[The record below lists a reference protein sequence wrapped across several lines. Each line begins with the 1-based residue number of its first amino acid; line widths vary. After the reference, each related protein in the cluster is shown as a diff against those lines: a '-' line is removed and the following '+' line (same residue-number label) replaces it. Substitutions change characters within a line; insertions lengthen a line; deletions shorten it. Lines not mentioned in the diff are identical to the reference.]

1 MLLEVFDAAVQLF
14 DSESLLLDFVVF
26 LPQKLHLLLV
36 DLFGSSAL
44 PAHCRQ
50 VLLFLSQ
57 FVLDVLSEIF
67 FLHVCSLCSLGS
79 EKFCHTYPK
88 ALRIQ
93 MITWLGTGKA
103 FCP

>member
-1 MLLEVFDAAVQLF
+1 MRTQGLVSCRVAVLLEVFDAAIQLF

-36 DLFGSSAL
+36 DLLGSSAL

-57 FVLDVLSEIF
+57 FVLDVLSKIF
-67 FLHVCSLCSLGS
+67 LCM
-79 EKFCHTYPK
+79 FV
-88 ALRIQ
+88 A
-93 MITWLGTGKA
+93 
-103 FCP
+103 